1 MLIRSSCLF
10 CVSSSCPMSE
20 AIDFKLPIILETCL
34 LVGEVR
40 SSIVM
45 KHTFLKDSIT
55 PAVPDSW
62 NILSLYQTLTP
73 NFHPFHL
80 PGHLQLFYNANE
92 KKSRKYVRKEFGV
105 RVCVCVCDCRFF
117 CFCFNCFCFCCVYVC
132 LCISLL
138 FVVCLQKS
146 LLINFFAAG
155 MCVCACLCSLFLLV
169 DFVVVVVDFVVVCT
183 CLSISLLLVVC

>member
-10 CVSSSCPMSE
+10 CVSSSCPMSV
-20 AIDFKLPIILETCL
+20 AIDFKLPIMLETCL
-34 LVGEVR
+34 LVGEVK

-45 KHTFLKDSIT
+45 KHTSLKVGIT

-92 KKSRKYVRKEFGV
+92 KKSRKSVRKEFGV
-105 RVCVCVCDCRFF
+105 RVCVCDCRFLF
-117 CFCFNCFCFCCVYVC
+117 LFVSTVFVFVVCMYACVFHF
-132 LCISLL
+132 SLL
-138 FVVCLQKS
+138 FVN
-146 LLINFFAAG
+146 LLNVF
-155 MCVCACLCSLFLLV
+155 CC
-169 DFVVVVVDFVVVCT
+169 
-183 CLSISLLLVVC
+183 